1 VRPNLFGDI
10 VMSNPQFRS
19 VNKAAD
25 DAEEGVEERLN
36 RLRADA
42 DAIIEEG
49 EDLPDDIRGSLEAIE
64 ERIAEI
70 YDVVSE
76 QAAYS
81 AEVVEEIIETRPW
94 MSVAVA
100 FGAGCLATLLLTPR
114 PRKRS
119 WYEW

>member
-1 VRPNLFGDI
+1 
-10 VMSNPQFRS
+10 MSNPQFRS
-19 VNKAAD
+19 VNTPAD
-25 DAEEGVEERLN
+25 DAEETVEERLN

-42 DAIIEEG
+42 EAIIEEG
-49 EDLPDDIRGSLEAIE
+49 EELPEDIRNSLNDIE
-64 ERIAEI
+64 DRIAEL
-70 YDVVSE
+70 YDMVSQ

-100 FGAGCLATLLLTPR
+100 FGLGALTTLLFTPR

>member
-1 VRPNLFGDI
+1 
-10 VMSNPQFRS
+10 MSNPQFRS
-19 VNKAAD
+19 VNNPAG
-25 DAEEGVEERLN
+25 DAEETVEDRLN

-42 DAIIEEG
+42 EAIIEEG
-49 EDLPDDIRGSLEAIE
+49 AELPEEIRTSLDAIE
-64 ERIAEI
+64 ERVAEL
-70 YDVVSE
+70 YDMVSQ

-114 PRKRS
+114 PRKRN

>member
-1 VRPNLFGDI
+1 
-10 VMSNPQFRS
+10 MSNPQFRS
-19 VNKAAD
+19 VNTPGD
-25 DAEEGVEERLN
+25 GEETVEERLN
-36 RLRADA
+36 RLREDA
-42 DAIIEEG
+42 EAFAEEG
-49 EDLPDDIRGSLEAIE
+49 EELPEDIRNSLDAIE
-64 ERIAEI
+64 QRIAEL
-70 YDVVSE
+70 YDVVSQ

>member
-1 VRPNLFGDI
+1 
-10 VMSNPQFRS
+10 MSNPQFRS
-19 VNKAAD
+19 VNTPD
-25 DAEEGVEERLN
+25 GAEETVEERLN

-42 DAIIEEG
+42 EAIIEEG
-49 EDLPDDIRGSLEAIE
+49 EELPEDIRNSLDAVE
-64 ERIAEI
+64 ERIAEL
-70 YDVVSE
+70 YDMVSQ

-100 FGAGCLATLLLTPR
+100 FGLGALATVLLTPR

>member
-1 VRPNLFGDI
+1 
-10 VMSNPQFRS
+10 MSNPQFRS
-19 VNKAAD
+19 VNTPD
-25 DAEEGVEERLN
+25 GGEETVEERLE

-42 DAIIEEG
+42 EAIIEEG
-49 EDLPDDIRGSLEAIE
+49 EDLPEDIRTSLDAIE

-81 AEVVEEIIETRPW
+81 AEVMEEIIETRPW

-100 FGAGCLATLLLTPR
+100 FAAGCLATLLLTPR

>member
-1 VRPNLFGDI
+1 
-10 VMSNPQFRS
+10 MSNPQFRS
-19 VNKAAD
+19 VNTPAD
-25 DAEEGVEERLN
+25 EAGESVEERLN

-49 EDLPDDIRGSLEAIE
+49 EDLPDDIRSSLDSIE
-64 ERIAEI
+64 QRISEL

-100 FGAGCLATLLLTPR
+100 FGAGVLATLLLTPR
-114 PRKRS
+114 PRKRN